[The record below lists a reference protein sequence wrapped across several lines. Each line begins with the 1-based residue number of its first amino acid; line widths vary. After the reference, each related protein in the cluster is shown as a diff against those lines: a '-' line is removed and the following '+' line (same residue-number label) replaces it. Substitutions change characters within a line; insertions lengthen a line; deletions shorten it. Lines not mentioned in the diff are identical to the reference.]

1 MMLAIEIQGLSAT
14 ALAYMTAAVAVIGAI
29 SVYGLL
35 HVDRRWASYVAL
47 LFETVLVALFAYT
60 VNIIYALYSAPGF
73 GSTIKDIELGVTYQ
87 RVAAGILSAMLFLA
101 ALVSI
106 GYYME
111 LQKRGEGH
119 E

>member
-1 MMLAIEIQGLSAT
+1 MMLAVEVQGLSAA
-14 ALAYMTAAVAVIGAI
+14 ALAQVAAAVAVIGAI

-47 LFETVLVALFAYT
+47 VFEIILVVLFAYT

-73 GSTIKDIELGVTYQ
+73 GSFEDIKLGVEYQ

-111 LQKRGEGH
+111 LQKRGGGH

>member
-1 MMLAIEIQGLSAT
+1 MILEVSVQGLSAT
-14 ALAYMTAAVAVIGAI
+14 ALAYMAAAVAVVGAI

-35 HVDRRWASYVAL
+35 QVDRRWASYAAL
-47 LFETVLVALFAYT
+47 VFEAVLTALFAYT

-73 GSTIKDIELGVTYQ
+73 GSTVDDIALGVTYQ
-87 RVAAGILSAMLFLA
+87 RVAAGTLSAMLLLA

-111 LQKRGEGH
+111 LQRRDGH

>member
-1 MMLAIEIQGLSAT
+1 MMLAVEVQGLSAE
-14 ALAYMTAAVAVIGAI
+14 ALAYVAAAVAVIGAI

-35 HVDRRWASYVAL
+35 YVDRRWAAYTAF
-47 LFETVLVALFAYT
+47 LFEAVLVVLFAYT
-60 VNIIYALYSAPGF
+60 VSIIYAVYAAPGF
-73 GSTIKDIELGVTYQ
+73 GSTVEGIKLGVAYQ

-111 LQKRGEGH
+111 LQKRGGGH